1 MSYRIKEIYFT
12 QQGEGSNTGRDF
24 VFVRFSGCNLWSG
37 KEKNR
42 KSAICQF
49 CDTDFYGT
57 DGINGGVY
65 SAKQLI
71 EKIKSLWVSRD
82 DNIAVVLTGG
92 EPLLQVNDELVAALK
107 QEQIY
112 IAVETNGTLD
122 APDHIDWICMSPKA
136 NTEIKL
142 KKGNEIKVI
151 FPQESLDLEKFS
163 LFDFSEFYLQPMDSN
178 EYQENLN
185 ATITYCQKNPKW
197 KLSLQ
202 THKILGIR

>member
-122 APDHIDWICMSPKA
+122 APDQIDWICMSPKA

-151 FPQESLDLEKFS
+151 FPQESLDPEKFS
-163 LFDFSEFYLQPMDSN
+163 LFNFSEFYLQPMDSN
-178 EYQENLN
+178 KYQENLN

>member
-57 DGINGGVY
+57 DGINGGFY

-151 FPQESLDLEKFS
+151 FPQESLDPEKFS

>member
-82 DNIAVVLTGG
+82 NNIAVVLTGG

-112 IAVETNGTLD
+112 IAVETNGTID

-151 FPQESLDLEKFS
+151 FPQESLDPEKFS

-178 EYQENLN
+178 KYQENLN

>member
-151 FPQESLDLEKFS
+151 FPQESLDPEKFS
-163 LFDFSEFYLQPMDSN
+163 LFDFSDFYLQPMDSN
-178 EYQENLN
+178 QYQENLN

>member
-65 SAKQLI
+65 SAQQLI
-71 EKIKSLWVSRD
+71 EKIKSLWVSKD
-82 DNIAVVLTGG
+82 NNIAVVLTGG

-151 FPQESLDLEKFS
+151 FPQESLDPEKFS

-185 ATITYCQKNPKW
+185 STITYCQKNPKW

>member
-57 DGINGGVY
+57 DGINGGIY

-71 EKIKSLWVSRD
+71 EKIKSLWVSKD

-151 FPQESLDLEKFS
+151 FPQESLDPEKFS

-178 EYQENLN
+178 KYQENLN

>member
-65 SAKQLI
+65 SAQQLI

-151 FPQESLDLEKFS
+151 FPQESLDPEKFS

-178 EYQENLN
+178 KYQENLN

>member
-65 SAKQLI
+65 SANQLI

-136 NTEIKL
+136 NTKIKL
-142 KKGNEIKVI
+142 KKGHEIKVI
-151 FPQESLDLEKFS
+151 FPQESLDPEKFS

-185 ATITYCQKNPKW
+185 ATITFCQKNPKW

>member
-1 MSYRIKEIYFT
+1 MTYKIKEIFFT
-12 QQGEGSNTGRDF
+12 QQGEGTNTGKDF

-82 DNIAVVLTGG
+82 NNIAVVLTGG

-151 FPQESLDLEKFS
+151 FPQASLDQEKFS

-178 EYQENLN
+178 KYQENLN

>member
-12 QQGEGSNTGRDF
+12 RQGEGSNTGRNF

-142 KKGNEIKVI
+142 KKGNEIKII
-151 FPQESLDLEKFS
+151 FPQESLDPEKFS
-163 LFDFSEFYLQPMDSN
+163 LFDFSEYYLQPMDSN
-178 EYQENLN
+178 KYQENLN

>member
-65 SAKQLI
+65 SAQQLI
-71 EKIKSLWVSRD
+71 EKIKSLWVTRD

-142 KKGNEIKVI
+142 KKGHEIKVI
-151 FPQESLDLEKFS
+151 FPQESLDPEKFL
-163 LFDFSEFYLQPMDSN
+163 LFDFSDFYLQPMDSN
-178 EYQENLN
+178 KYQENLN

>member
-107 QEQIY
+107 QEEIY

-151 FPQESLDLEKFS
+151 FPQESLDPEKFS

-178 EYQENLN
+178 KYQENLN

-202 THKILGIR
+202 THKILGIK

>member
-65 SAKQLI
+65 STKQLI

-92 EPLLQVNDELVAALK
+92 EPLLQLNDELVAALK

-151 FPQESLDLEKFS
+151 FPQESLDPEKFS

-178 EYQENLN
+178 KYQENLN

>member
-57 DGINGGVY
+57 DGINGGIY
-65 SAKQLI
+65 SATQLI

-151 FPQESLDLEKFS
+151 FPQESLDPENFS

-178 EYQENLN
+178 KYQENLN

>member
-57 DGINGGVY
+57 DGINGGIY
-65 SAKQLI
+65 SATQLI

-107 QEQIY
+107 QEKIY

-151 FPQESLDLEKFS
+151 FPQESLDPEKFS

-178 EYQENLN
+178 KYQENLN

>member
-82 DNIAVVLTGG
+82 NNIAVVLTGG

-107 QEQIY
+107 HEQIY
-112 IAVETNGTLD
+112 TYE
-122 APDHIDWICMSPKA
+122 
-136 NTEIKL
+136 
-142 KKGNEIKVI
+142 
-151 FPQESLDLEKFS
+151 
-163 LFDFSEFYLQPMDSN
+163 FD
-178 EYQENLN
+178 
-185 ATITYCQKNPKW
+185 I
-197 KLSLQ
+197 
-202 THKILGIR
+202 

>member
-65 SAKQLI
+65 SAQQLI

-151 FPQESLDLEKFS
+151 FPQESLDPEKFS

-178 EYQENLN
+178 KYQENLN

-202 THKILGIR
+202 THKILGIK

>member
-151 FPQESLDLEKFS
+151 FPQESLDPEKFS

-178 EYQENLN
+178 KYQENLN
-185 ATITYCQKNPKW
+185 ATIAYCQKNPKW

>member
-142 KKGNEIKVI
+142 KKGDEIKVI
-151 FPQESLDLEKFS
+151 FPQESLDPEKFS

-178 EYQENLN
+178 KYQENLN

>member
-151 FPQESLDLEKFS
+151 FPQESLDPEKFS
-163 LFDFSEFYLQPMDSN
+163 LFDYSEFYLQPMDSN
-178 EYQENLN
+178 KYQENLN

>member
-65 SAKQLI
+65 SAQQLI

-142 KKGNEIKVI
+142 KKGNEIKII
-151 FPQESLDLEKFS
+151 FPQESLDPEKFS

-178 EYQENLN
+178 KYQENLN

>member
-65 SAKQLI
+65 SVKQLI
-71 EKIKSLWVSRD
+71 EKIKSLWVSRK

-92 EPLLQVNDELVAALK
+92 EPLLQVNEELVAALK

-151 FPQESLDLEKFS
+151 FPQESLDPEKFS

-178 EYQENLN
+178 KYQENLN

>member
-65 SAKQLI
+65 SAQQLI
-71 EKIKSLWVSRD
+71 EKIKSLWISRD

-151 FPQESLDLEKFS
+151 FPQESLDPEKFS

>member
-57 DGINGGVY
+57 DGINGGIY
-65 SAKQLI
+65 SATQLI

-122 APDHIDWICMSPKA
+122 APSHIDWICMSPKA

-151 FPQESLDLEKFS
+151 YPQESLDPEKFS

-178 EYQENLN
+178 KYQENLN

>member
-82 DNIAVVLTGG
+82 DKIAVVLTGG

-151 FPQESLDLEKFS
+151 FPQESLDPEKFS
-163 LFDFSEFYLQPMDSN
+163 LFDFSEFYLQPMDSSS
-178 EYQENLN
+178 YHENLN

>member
-142 KKGNEIKVI
+142 KKGHEIKVI
-151 FPQESLDLEKFS
+151 FPQESLDPEKFS

>member
-92 EPLLQVNDELVAALK
+92 EPLLQVNNELVAALK

-151 FPQESLDLEKFS
+151 FPQESLDPEKFS

-178 EYQENLN
+178 KYQENLN

>member
-65 SAKQLI
+65 SAQQLI

-122 APDHIDWICMSPKA
+122 APNHIDWICMSPKA
-136 NTEIKL
+136 NTDIKL

-151 FPQESLDLEKFS
+151 FPQESLDPEKFS

-178 EYQENLN
+178 KYQENLN

>member
-65 SAKQLI
+65 SAQQLI
-71 EKIKSLWVSRD
+71 EKIKSLWVTRD

-142 KKGNEIKVI
+142 KKGHEIKVI
-151 FPQESLDLEKFS
+151 FPQESLDPEKFL

>member
-112 IAVETNGTLD
+112 IALETNGTVD
-122 APDHIDWICMSPKA
+122 APDKIDWICMSPKA

-151 FPQESLDLEKFS
+151 FPQESLDPEKFS

-178 EYQENLN
+178 KYQENLN

>member
-65 SAKQLI
+65 SAQQLI

-142 KKGNEIKVI
+142 RKGNEIKVI
-151 FPQESLDLEKFS
+151 FPQESLDPEKFS

-178 EYQENLN
+178 KYQENLN

>member
-65 SAKQLI
+65 SAQQLI

-92 EPLLQVNDELVAALK
+92 EPLLQVNDEVVAALK

-112 IAVETNGTLD
+112 IALETNGTLD

-151 FPQESLDLEKFS
+151 FPQESLDPEKFS

-178 EYQENLN
+178 KYQENLN

>member
-65 SAKQLI
+65 SAQQLI
-71 EKIKSLWVSRD
+71 EKIKSLWVTRD

-136 NTEIKL
+136 NTDIKL

-151 FPQESLDLEKFS
+151 FPQESLDPEKFS

-178 EYQENLN
+178 KYQENLN

>member
-57 DGINGGVY
+57 DGINGGIY
-65 SAKQLI
+65 SATQLI

-92 EPLLQVNDELVAALK
+92 EPLLQLNDELVAALK

>member
-71 EKIKSLWVSRD
+71 DKIKSLWVSRD

-112 IAVETNGTLD
+112 IALETNGTLD

-151 FPQESLDLEKFS
+151 FPQESLDPEKFS

>member
-92 EPLLQVNDELVAALK
+92 EPLLQVNEELVAALK

-151 FPQESLDLEKFS
+151 FPQESLDPEKFS
-163 LFDFSEFYLQPMDSN
+163 LFDFSEFYLQPMDSKK
-178 EYQENLN
+178 YQENLN

>member
-122 APDHIDWICMSPKA
+122 APDKIDWICMSPKA

-151 FPQESLDLEKFS
+151 FPQESLDPEKFS

-178 EYQENLN
+178 KYQENLN

>member
-82 DNIAVVLTGG
+82 NNIAVVLTGG

-142 KKGNEIKVI
+142 KKGHEIKVI
-151 FPQESLDLEKFS
+151 FPQESLDPEKFS

-178 EYQENLN
+178 KYQENLN

>member
-71 EKIKSLWVSRD
+71 EKVKSLWVSRD
-82 DNIAVVLTGG
+82 NNIAVVLTGG

-136 NTEIKL
+136 NTDIKL

-151 FPQESLDLEKFS
+151 FPQESLDPEKFS

-178 EYQENLN
+178 KYQENLN

>member
-82 DNIAVVLTGG
+82 DSIAVVLTGG

-151 FPQESLDLEKFS
+151 FPQESLDPEKFS

-178 EYQENLN
+178 KYQENLN